1 MAKKLLTLKDV
12 LKEELKDNE
21 FKKFY
26 EEEGQRLA
34 LEYKITKLRQKQGLT
49 LVKKVKNYE

>member
-12 LKEELKDNE
+12 LKEKLKDSE

-26 EEEGQRLA
+26 EEEGRRLV
-34 LEYKITKLRQKQGLT
+34 LEYKFAKLRQKQGLT
-49 LVKKVKNYE
+49 LAKKVKKYE

>member
-1 MAKKLLTLKDV
+1 MAKKLLNFQDV
-12 LKEELKDNE
+12 LKEELKDSE

-34 LEYKITKLRQKQGLT
+34 LEYKIAKLRQKQGLT
-49 LVKKVKNYE
+49 QKDR